1 MQNNLTPEKI
11 KFLEEKANDI
21 RISIIEMLV
30 SAGSGH
36 SAGPLGMADVF
47 TALYFHILNHDP
59 KKPDM
64 PERDRVVLSNGHICP
79 VLYATMAHSGY
90 FPVSELLTLRKFK
103 SRLQGHPHREFLSM
117 LETSSGPLGAGLS
130 QAVGMA
136 IADRM
141 DKGKSADRFFYC
153 LTGDGEL
160 DEGQNWEAIMLAGKE
175 RLGTLITIVD
185 RNNIQID
192 GYTED
197 IMPMEPLAH
206 KFESFG
212 WHVEEINGHDFS
224 EIVSS
229 IGRAQAVFDGPSVI
243 IARTIPGKG
252 VSFMERDYK
261 WHGNPPG
268 TEIAGEPPKEEQA
281 KIALHELR
289 TLGGKIVSEHQ

>member
-11 KFLEEKANDI
+11 KLLTEKANDI

-47 TALYFHILNHDP
+47 TSLYFHILNHDP
-59 KKPDM
+59 KRPDLK
-64 PERDRVVLSNGHICP
+64 ERDRIILSNGHIAP

-90 FPVSELLTLRKFK
+90 FPVEELLTLRKFK
-103 SRLQGHPHREFLSM
+103 SRLQGHPHRDYLPM

-141 DKGKSADRFFYC
+141 DSGKTSSRFFYC

-160 DEGQNWEAIMLAGKE
+160 DEGQNWEAIMLAGREK
-175 RLGTLITIVD
+175 LGNLITIVD

-197 IMPMEPLAH
+197 IMPLDPLSH

-229 IGRAQAVFDGPSVI
+229 VGRAQAVFDGPSVI

-252 VSFMERDYK
+252 VSFMERDFK

-268 TEIAGEPPKEEQA
+268 TEIAGEPAKEKQA

-289 TLGGKIVSEHQ
+289 TLGGKITSEHE

>member
-1 MQNNLTPEKI
+1 MLNNLTDEKI

-47 TALYFHILNHDP
+47 TALYFHILQHDP
-59 KKPDM
+59 KTPTW
-64 PERDRVVLSNGHICP
+64 PSRDRVILSNGHICP
-79 VLYATMAHSGY
+79 VLYATMAHAGY
-90 FPVSELLTLRKFK
+90 FPLEELLTLRKFK
-103 SRLQGHPHREFLSM
+103 SRLQGHPHRDFLSM
-117 LETSSGPLGAGLS
+117 LETSSGPLGSGLS

-136 IADRM
+136 LADRM
-141 DKGKSADRFFYC
+141 DNGVTSSKFFYC
-153 LTGDGEL
+153 LMSDGEL
-160 DEGQNWEAIMLAGKE
+160 DEGQSWEAILLAGKE
-175 RLGTLITIVD
+175 KLGNLIAIVD

-212 WHVEEINGHDFS
+212 WHVEEINGHDFN
-224 EIVSS
+224 EIVSAV
-229 IGRAQAVFDGPSVI
+229 GRAQAVFDGPSVL

-252 VSFMERDYK
+252 VSFMERDFK

-268 TEIAGEPPKEEQA
+268 TEMAGEPPKEEQA

-289 TLGGKIVSEHQ
+289 TLGGQITSEHE